1 MQIRVCVKSDDLY
14 LQFILHLKWILTS
27 LLSLFNLLLILAEL
41 QRDDSQKV
49 MRIVANVPWN
59 NVETRCNLHQ
69 IDAQSVSFHAVK
81 YGKLQDDLRH
91 FIWWIY

>member
-1 MQIRVCVKSDDLY
+1 MQIGVCVKTDDLY
-14 LQFILHLKWILTS
+14 LQFILHHKWILTS
-27 LLSLFNLLLILAEL
+27 LLSLFKLLLILAEL

-49 MRIVANVPWN
+49 MKIVANVSWN

-81 YGKLQDDLRH
+81 HGKLQDDLRH
-91 FIWWIY
+91 FIL